1 MPSRPRTTQTPT
13 GPGAGGLRRLGEWCA
28 RHFVVVIV
36 AWLVALVALQAAGRS
51 AGGTYSDNF
60 TLPDAQSQQGV
71 EVLQRHDPQAG
82 ATAARS
88 SSRTTSGS

>member
-60 TLPDAQSQQGV
+60 TLRTRSPSRASRSSSGTI
-71 EVLQRHDPQAG
+71 RRRG